1 MVCFQRFPDTKCN
14 TLSIDYNAGQIKE
27 NIYKS
32 YKIFL
37 SAFLYSRNSVTY
49 AYKFPEI

>member
-1 MVCFQRFPDTKCN
+1 MVTKNVSYRDTYLQVDQKRVPFMVCFQHFRDTKCN

-32 YKIFL
+32 
-37 SAFLYSRNSVTY
+37 
-49 AYKFPEI
+49 